1 MCKAQIHIKKACMA
15 NWTVFLTV
23 SHILGLQCCQSDKH
37 AANEEGLANTSP
49 WTPHQG
55 EMCRNVTQQSFWCYV
70 TLLQCYQRTSEWR
83 IRPWWWRWQ
92 THLAVN
98 DSGDGGRMKE
108 NKTCDTLCLRVA
120 VYLPASMSVC
130 RWQECEL
137 PAWIKIH
144 RRCEGAVCVCVC
156 VHVIQV
162 IHIKKSC
169 VGCR

>member
-15 NWTVFLTV
+15 HWTVFLTV

-130 RWQECEL
+130 LWQECEL

-144 RRCEGAVCVCVC
+144 RRCEGAACVCVYT
-156 VHVIQV
+156 
-162 IHIKKSC
+162 
-169 VGCR
+169 